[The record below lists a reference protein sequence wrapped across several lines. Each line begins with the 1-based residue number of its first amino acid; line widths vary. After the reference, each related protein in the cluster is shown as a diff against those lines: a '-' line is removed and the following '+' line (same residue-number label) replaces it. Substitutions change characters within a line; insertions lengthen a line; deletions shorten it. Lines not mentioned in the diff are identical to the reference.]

1 MTNVIMHIIARY
13 YNKYR
18 CFQSFLIKISPCF
31 TLFGVGSV
39 SVSPLHDLWTSIGK
53 DSR

>member
-1 MTNVIMHIIARY
+1 MTNVIMHNIARY

-31 TLFGVGSV
+31 TWFAVGSV
-39 SVSPLHDLWTSIGK
+39 SGSPLHDMWTFIDE

>member
-31 TLFGVGSV
+31 TWFAVGSV
-39 SVSPLHDLWTSIGK
+39 SVSPLHDLWTFIDE